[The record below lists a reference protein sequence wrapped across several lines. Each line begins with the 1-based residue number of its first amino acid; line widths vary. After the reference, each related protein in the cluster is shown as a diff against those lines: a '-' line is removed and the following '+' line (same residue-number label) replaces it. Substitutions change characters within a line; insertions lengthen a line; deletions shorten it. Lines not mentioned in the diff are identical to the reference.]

1 VKEHVH
7 SPASGGAR
15 LVWKEARTFA
25 DILRRRASDQGSAP
39 AFTFLGAQPSEEVT
53 LTYAE
58 LDSRARAIAAEL
70 SARGLSGQRVLVSLP
85 LGPASVASFFGCLYA
100 GAIAVPVPS
109 PLFGPSPQGPGQMAT
124 LAMDSGAAAAL
135 VAGQRPAEGQRLTIE
150 GLAGHIDLIAAEAI
164 SGPPPSDWHPPV
176 VDTRAIAFLQYTAGT
191 LGAPKGVRVTHANLL
206 DNCEALR
213 RSLGHTFTDKIL
225 LWLPTHQGLGLLE
238 GVLQPL
244 YAGVHSVLMPPQAF
258 FQRPVR
264 WLEAL
269 SAHGATVSGAPN
281 FAYELCV
288 RTVSEAE
295 RAKLDLSRWRAAF
308 SSMEQVRAETLE
320 RFAEHFGPC
329 GFQAKA
335 FRPLYGLAE
344 STFLISSC
352 KSETGATVRGVAVDA
367 LSQQR
372 ITERPGAAT
381 KLVSS
386 GPAASV
392 QVLIVDPITRAVRG
406 EQEIG
411 EIWVSGLSVADGYWG
426 RVGTTEE
433 VFRGRL
439 TGSASAG
446 RAFLRT
452 GDLGANVGGDL
463 YVTGRLRDVI
473 IWQGQELRL
482 QDLEFDVE
490 SSHPALVP
498 GSCVAAAS
506 KQGRNEEL
514 TLIAEVLPSEPE
526 PGGADAR
533 RRHQDII
540 EAIHRRVNLRH
551 GVTPREVV
559 LVRAYSLPRS
569 STGRVSRPATRALH
583 QSSGLKPL
591 TQAQDEEPPAP
602 DEASGPF
609 GSESAWKGPG
619 DRLPLTPALY
629 AVHDPVRGLQ
639 GRTGACRVF
648 ELPPGTEAFH
658 AEEALH
664 AVWAA
669 HEPLR
674 LRFARL
680 GAEGPSGWAALLV
693 PEKEPVPLTRIDLSS
708 RADVECWPTVEAMA
722 RKLGAEV
729 GRCTGAL
736 ATFVFCA
743 RGDKVA
749 PWLMA
754 ICHPSL
760 MDESAWRILAG
771 DLADACEQARLRGRV
786 RLAPQSGSLVGWAQ
800 QLAAEVRLPRTVQ
813 EARALWLE
821 PSPSS
826 AEATPPALSA
836 SGAPAP
842 SAQAT
847 ADAAALQRAATLL
860 DVSREALLLT
870 ACSLAFT
877 AHTQRTTVRVSLEL
891 SARGTSHYRVDT
903 SRMLGNLHYAFPTL
917 VAVEPGTAPER
928 LARRLHLQLLEA
940 PLEGLAYEG
949 LRTYGEDRSL
959 TGALAA
965 LPVPDF
971 GLHLAD
977 EGAPSSRGTL
987 HTLALFDDG
996 PWPGTGTIPLRVEAR
1011 LSAEQAQLL
1020 WLGRTADGELLSALA
1035 KLTEQ
1040 VLRGLCT
1047 QVESPKA
1054 TPPTGLG
1061 AARAVPPQTRSH

>member
-1 VKEHVH
+1 MKEHAH

-25 DILRRRASDQGSAP
+25 DILRRRAADQGQAP
-39 AFTFLGAQPSEEVT
+39 AFTFLGAQPSEDIT

-58 LDSRARAIAAEL
+58 LDQRARSIAAEL
-70 SARGLSGQRVLVSLP
+70 GGRGLSGQRVLVSLP
-85 LGPASVASFFGCLYA
+85 PGPASVASFFGCLYA

-109 PLFGPSPQGPGQMAT
+109 PLFNAPLQGPGQMAT

-164 SGPPPSDWHPPV
+164 QGEPPSDWHPPV

-244 YAGVHSVLMPPQAF
+244 YAGVHCLLMPPQFF
-258 FQRPVR
+258 FQRPGR

-269 SAHGATVSGAPN
+269 STSGATVSGAPN

-295 RAKLDLSRWRAAF
+295 RARLDLSRWRVAF
-308 SSMEQVRAETLE
+308 SGTEQIRAETLE
-320 RFAEHFGPC
+320 RFAEHFGPS

-352 KSETGATVRGVAVDA
+352 KSDAGPTVRGVAVDA

-392 QVLIVDPITRAVRG
+392 QVLIVDPITRAVRSD
-406 EQEIG
+406 QEIG

-452 GDLGANVGGDL
+452 GDVGACVGGDL

-473 IWQGQELRL
+473 IWQGQDLRL

-498 GSCVAAAS
+498 GSCVAVAS

-526 PGGADAR
+526 LPPADSR
-533 RRHQDII
+533 KRLQDIT

-551 GVTPREVV
+551 GVTPQAIV

-569 STGRVSRPATRALH
+569 STGRVSRTATRAVH
-583 QSSGLKPL
+583 QASGLKPL
-591 TQAQDEEPPAP
+591 TPAQDDEAPRPAP
-602 DEASGPF
+602 SEALPPRR
-609 GSESAWKGPG
+609 EAAWNATQG
-619 DRLPLTPALY
+619 LVPLTPALY
-629 AVHDPVRGLQ
+629 AVHDPARGLQ
-639 GRTGACRVF
+639 GRTGACRLF
-648 ELPPGTEAFH
+648 ELPAGTEALH

-674 LRFARL
+674 MRYTRQ
-680 GAEGPSGWAALLV
+680 GPEGHSGWAALIA

-708 RADVECWPTVEAMA
+708 RTDVECWPTVEAMA

-729 GRCTGAL
+729 GRCAGAL

-743 RGDKVA
+743 RGNGAA

-760 MDESAWRILAG
+760 MDESSWRILAS
-771 DLADACEQARLRGRV
+771 DLADGCEQARLRGRV
-786 RLAPQSGSLVGWAQ
+786 RLAAQSGSLVGWAQ
-800 QLAAEVRLPRTVQ
+800 QLTTEVRLSRTAE
-813 EARALWLE
+813 EARTHWLE
-821 PSPSS
+821 PSPPHEV
-826 AEATPPALSA
+826 AAPALSA

-847 ADAAALQRAATLL
+847 VDASALQRAATLL
-860 DVSREALLLT
+860 DVSREAVLLT
-870 ACSLAFT
+870 ACALAFGT
-877 AHTQRTTVRVSLEL
+877 HAQRASVRVSLEQ
-891 SARGTSHYRVDT
+891 SARGTNLYRVDT

-917 VAVEPGTAPER
+917 LSLEPGTAPDK
-928 LARRLHLQLLEA
+928 LARRIHLQLLEA
-940 PLEGLAYEG
+940 PLAGLAYEG

-959 TGALAA
+959 SEALFA
-965 LPVPDF
+965 LPTPDF
-971 GLHLAD
+971 GLHLED

-987 HTLALFDDG
+987 RTLAIFDDG
-996 PWPGTGTIPLRVEAR
+996 PWPGTGVIPLRVEAR

-1020 WLGRTADGELLSALA
+1020 WHGRTADGELLSTLA

-1040 VLRGLCT
+1040 VLRLLCT
-1047 QVESPKA
+1047 QVENLKA
-1054 TPPTGLG
+1054 VPPTGLG
-1061 AARAVPPQTRSH
+1061 AARVSPPQTPSH